1 MSETAEC
8 SYAEAINRAA
18 LKLIAMSFNADLRSS
33 LIKDIETAVAIRGGQ
48 VDGQWL
54 ARFDLSVVFDAIA
67 ECTMA
72 ILSAALRERLPGIA
86 DEMDEK
92 FGDSLRKLLASFTH
106 LFPTL

>member
-18 LKLIAMSFNADLRSS
+18 LKLVAMSFNADLRSS
-33 LIKDIETAVAIRGGQ
+33 LIKDIETAVVIRGGQ
-48 VDGQWL
+48 IDGQWL
-54 ARFDLSVVFDAIA
+54 AKFDLSAVFEAIA
-67 ECTMA
+67 ERTMA

-92 FGDSLRKLLASFTH
+92 FGESLHKLFASFAH